1 VELRVEALQTA
12 FGPQPFE
19 RMRMYNPAVAWHHTL
34 PGDGKAQAPELWLYA
49 RLELA
54 NKSGTY
60 YSCPVDRLQ
69 RQRQA

>member
-1 VELRVEALQTA
+1 
-12 FGPQPFE
+12 
-19 RMRMYNPAVAWHHTL
+19 MYNPAVAWHHTL